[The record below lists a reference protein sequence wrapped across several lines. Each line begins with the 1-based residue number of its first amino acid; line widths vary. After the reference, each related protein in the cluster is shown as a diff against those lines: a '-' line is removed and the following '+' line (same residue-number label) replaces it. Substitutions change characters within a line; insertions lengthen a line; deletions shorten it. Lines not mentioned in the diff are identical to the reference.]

1 VLQRVYSTFHLYR
14 LNFQSLIAK
23 YGAQKSEEQC
33 MLIEA
38 NLFQCKKVNSISANV
53 AINCS
58 GRCGHMTQLSF
69 NNLEVFL
76 KKKRKCHMIY
86 YNIVNCKAVRVIYIA
101 LQI

>member
-1 VLQRVYSTFHLYR
+1 MLQRVYSTFHLYR

-23 YGAQKSEEQC
+23 YGAQISEEQC

-76 KKKRKCHMIY
+76 KKKKMSHDI
-86 YNIVNCKAVRVIYIA
+86 
-101 LQI
+101 LQYCQL